1 MKVNPAT
8 LDALRR
14 AADIMRY
21 QNKQMEVKRLDEALR
36 QEKLRLQRLKPSNDP
51 TKGQNVDKLA

>member
-1 MKVNPAT
+1 MKINPAT

-21 QNKQMEVKRLDEALR
+21 QNKQMEVKRLDESLR

-51 TKGQNVDKLA
+51 TKGQNVDLDA

>member
-14 AADIMRY
+14 AADLLRY
-21 QNKQMEVKRLDEALR
+21 QNKQQEVKRMEENLR
-36 QEKLRLQRLKPSNDP
+36 QEKLRLQRLKLSNDQA
-51 TKGQNVDKLA
+51 KGQNVDLDA

>member
-14 AADIMRY
+14 AADLLRY
-21 QNKQMEVKRLDEALR
+21 QNKQEEVKRMEENLR
-36 QEKLRLQRLKPSNDP
+36 VEKERLQRMEPNDP

>member
-14 AADIMRY
+14 AADLMRY
-21 QNKQMEVKRLDEALR
+21 QNKQEEVKRMEENLR
-36 QEKLRLQRLKPSNDP
+36 QEKLRLQRLRPSNDP
-51 TKGQNVDKLA
+51 TKGQNVDQNA